1 MYFPLHY
8 IYKNAAGISE
18 KMACDTRSTY
28 IRKFELPSKDPI
40 FDFHEISY
48 PTGSE
53 ILRELNVMPLP
64 KPKLRV
70 DLYDPAYS
78 PWTNGLTHKKVAGTE
93 AQVT

>member
-78 PWTNGLTHKKVAGTE
+78 P
-93 AQVT
+93 